1 MQSDAR
7 WLVLS
12 KPLRAPLRD
21 GTTVLASTLVRALPA
36 ERQCAYLGDPEA
48 PLRPGLDRVL
58 PAGHVGYAPGLFDK
72 ARLFATLVD
81 PRLRALDVHLF
92 FSPNRAS
99 QSVLAA
105 VRRFSRRRKFVQT
118 IPASQGAEAHVGALG
133 LLDAIVVTS
142 EDARDRLGRAGLHH
156 PRLEC
161 IHPGIHLPQHTVVDP
176 AASRRLLYAGDLD
189 ETVAT
194 RLIALGH
201 MLARPELGAW
211 SLVLAC
217 RPKGDGD
224 ATARSRIRR
233 ELADAIADGRVTVLA
248 EVDDMDALLRS
259 ASLQLYLADHTRK
272 KVDLPLVLLEGLARG
287 VGLAALDVAPVREI
301 FDVADA
307 EHLDV
312 GLRLP
317 VDPDAAALAVVSAVV
332 DPGRL
337 RAWGTAA
344 RQLALQRFS
353 DTAMAARYVELYA
366 QLERLP

>member
-1 MQSDAR
+1 VQSDAR

-21 GTTVLASTLVRALPA
+21 GTTVLASTLVRSLPPDR
-36 ERQCAYLGDPEA
+36 ECAYLGDPDA

-58 PAGHVGYAPGLFDK
+58 PAGHVGYAPGLMDR
-72 ARLFATLVD
+72 ARLLATLVD

-92 FSPNRAS
+92 FSPNRVS
-99 QSVLAA
+99 QSVLRA
-105 VRRFSRRRKFVQT
+105 VRSFAKGRKFVQT
-118 IPASQGAEAHVGALG
+118 IPASEGAEAHVAALRS
-133 LLDAIVVTS
+133 LDAIVVTS

-161 IHPGIHLPQHTVVDP
+161 IHPGITVPANAVVDP
-176 AASRRLLYAGDLD
+176 AAAQRLLYAGDLD

-194 RLIALGH
+194 RLIALGR
-201 MLARPELGAW
+201 MLARPELAQW
-211 SLVLAC
+211 TLVLAC

-224 ATARSRIRR
+224 ATARARIKR
-233 ELADAIADGRVTVLA
+233 ELADMIADGRISVLA

-287 VGLAALDVAPVREI
+287 VGLAALDVPPVREI

-307 EHLDV
+307 ESQAV

-317 VDPDAAALAVVSAVV
+317 TDPDAAALAIVAAVV

-344 RQLALQRFS
+344 RTLAVRRFS
-353 DTAMAARYVELYA
+353 DSAMAARYVELYT
-366 QLERLP
+366 QLERLQ